1 MKRILLLPLVLII
14 GCYTHK
20 KAEKQLDKAK
30 DKYPVLVAL
39 KTADWFPCKE
49 IEVKTDS
56 SAYKKWKNA
65 LDSILNLNKGEDTVF
80 VTDTLEITTQECTAY
95 KNKIIAI
102 SSQLTKAK
110 QTINLI
116 RNKTINPPAIHDT
129 IIKLDSTQIVILS
142 DKLKQ
147 SESEKEKHQ
156 KKHSLWLKLGISF
169 LVAFLIS
176 LIFNILKYTK

>member
-1 MKRILLLPLVLII
+1 MKRILLLPLILIV

-39 KTADWFPCKE
+39 KTSEWYPCKE
-49 IEVKTDS
+49 VEIKTDS
-56 SAYKKWKNA
+56 SAYKKWLA
-65 LDSILNLNKGEDTVF
+65 SLDSILNKGEDTVHI
-80 VTDTLEITTQECTAY
+80 TDTLEITTQECTAY

-116 RNKTINPPAIHDT
+116 RSRVINPPAIHDT

-142 DKLKQ
+142 EKLKQ
-147 SESEKEKHQ
+147 SEAEKEKHE
-156 KKHSLWLKLGISF
+156 KKHGFWFKFGISF

-176 LIFNILKYTK
+176 LIFNILKHTKW

>member
-1 MKRILLLPLVLII
+1 MKRILLLPLILII
-14 GCYTHK
+14 GCYSPK

-30 DKYPVLVAL
+30 DKYPALVAQ
-39 KTADWFPCKE
+39 KTSNWYPCKE
-49 IEVKTDS
+49 IEIKTDS
-56 SAYKKWKNA
+56 SAYKKWLA
-65 LDSILNLNKGEDTVF
+65 SLDSIFNKGEDTIHI
-80 VTDTLEITTQECTAY
+80 TDTLEIISQECTAY

-116 RNKTINPPAIHDT
+116 RSRVINPPAIHDT

-142 DKLKQ
+142 EKLKQ
-147 SESEKEKHQ
+147 SEAEKEKHE
-156 KKHSLWLKLGISF
+156 KKHGFWFKFGISF

-176 LIFNILKYTK
+176 LIFNILKHIK